1 MNDCILKN
9 PSRAAPERVTHTFKP
24 KESNGIFFLGEFAEI
39 NDWKRGYHFS
49 GGSGQELKKMCREA
63 GIDFFSSYH
72 DMVFSIKGHTR
83 FQNSEYC
90 TDWTKK
96 NPFVKPKYQEHVD
109 HVKTAI
115 FNSGCNVVVA
125 LGDLA
130 LFILTGHKSVAKF
143 RGSRL
148 SCVINGR
155 SFKVIPTY
163 APSRI
168 LKVWDWRHI
177 AMYDLQRVQ
186 TESLEPV
193 YRTRKENFII
203 GPDFETAMG
212 TLEGIWEALRS
223 PQYPD
228 GLLLSHDVETIS
240 RNISVSGLAWS
251 ETDAICIPFMTTQ
264 EGRGGNHNY
273 WTVDEEAELVLLLN
287 KILTHPNARVVGQNY
302 LYDMQHEAKSHGIQP
317 NVHMDTM
324 LAWHTVFP
332 GEKKSLDFLASIF
345 CDYYTYWKD
354 ELKDYNSYPE
364 DEEQYWLYNCKD
376 CCYTYEIAVKLDQ
389 LVDAADQRAQYEFQ
403 MSMYEPVFKAMLRGV
418 RIDTKL
424 RGELSLQLMEVAAEL
439 ERRLLVMSGNY
450 KPPGSK
456 ATTYWFNS
464 SSQTMSFFYDYLG
477 LPKQINRAT
486 KRPSADDV
494 SLSKLAE
501 KEPVVAPICRTI
513 SELRSVNIFRKNF
526 LDAPLGNDGRIRC
539 SYNLAGTETFRLS
552 SSKDAFGQGANLQTI
567 PKGNIIEE

>member
-1 MNDCILKN
+1 M
-9 PSRAAPERVTHTFKP
+9 ERVTHTFKP

-63 GIDFFSSYH
+63 DIDFFSAYH
-72 DMVFSIKGHTR
+72 DMVFSIKEHTK
-83 FQNSEYC
+83 FIPSEYI

-109 HVKTAI
+109 YVREAI
-115 FNSGCNVVVA
+115 YNSGCNLVVA

-130 LFILTGHKSVAKF
+130 LFILTGEKSVAKW
-143 RGSRL
+143 RGSRM
-148 SCVINGR
+148 STVIHGR
-155 SFKVIPTY
+155 TIKVIPTY

-177 AMYDLQRVQ
+177 TMYDLQRIGN
-186 TESLEPV
+186 ESLEAT
-193 YRTRKENFII
+193 YREREDNFII
-203 GPDFETAMG
+203 GPSYEKAFQVLSLLLANLNEGHAM
-212 TLEGIWEALRS
+212 
-223 PQYPD
+223 
-228 GLLLSHDVETIS
+228 LLSHDVETIA

-273 WTVDEEAELVLLLN
+273 WTVEEEATLVHLLN
-287 KILTHPNARVVGQNY
+287 RILTHPNARVIGQNY
-302 LYDMQHEAKSHGIQP
+302 LYDMQHEAKSHGISP
-317 NVHMDTM
+317 NVYMDTM

-345 CDYYTYWKD
+345 CDYYCYWKD

-364 DEEQYWLYNCKD
+364 DETQYWNYNCKD
-376 CCYTYEIAVKLDQ
+376 CCYTYEIAVKLEE
-389 LVDAADQRAQYEFQ
+389 LLKAAEQVPQYEFQ

-418 RIDTKL
+418 RIDQKL
-424 RGELSLQLMEVAAEL
+424 RQTMSLELMDVAAEL
-439 ERRLLVMSGNY
+439 ERRLLVMSGNF
-450 KPPGSK
+450 KPEGSK

-464 SSQTMSFFYDYLG
+464 SAQTMSFFYDYLG
-477 LPKQINRAT
+477 LPKQINRAS

-526 LDAPLGNDGRIRC
+526 LEAPLGNDGRIRC

-567 PKGNIIEE
+567 PKGNKVEE